1 MKKFGGVWLPDNEE
15 HLLGWMQKKN
25 QVVDGKLTYQIDK
38 QNLAYGHC
46 KQFRHAID
54 IGAHCGLWSMHMA
67 KRFGEVTA
75 FEPVEAHRECF
86 RANIGGQ
93 WGRICRDDVLGEPPL
108 ETSLDH
114 QNVYLHHCALGDK
127 ESEVSMHTG
136 PSSTG
141 DTWVKGE
148 GDIPLR
154 RLDDILPNA
163 DNVDFIK
170 LDCEGYELYALRG
183 GEELIKR
190 CKPVICVEQKPGR
203 AEKFGLGQT
212 DAVTYLQSL
221 GYTVAAHKSGDY
233 IMVPA

>member
-1 MKKFGGVWLPDNEE
+1 MKQFGGVWLPDNEE

-67 KRFGEVTA
+67 KKFRYVDA
-75 FEPVEAHRECF
+75 FEPVEAHRQCF
-86 RANIGGQ
+86 IQNMT
-93 WGRICRDDVLGEPPL
+93 DVFDSRGAE
-108 ETSLDH
+108 EWFDVCH
-114 QNVYLHHCALGDK
+114 LHECALGDRAG
-127 ESEVSMHTG
+127 SVSMHTG

-154 RLDDILPNA
+154 RLDDILPDA

-183 GEELIKR
+183 GENLIKR

-212 DAVTYLQSL
+212 DAVTYLQTL
-221 GYTVAAHKSGDY
+221 DYTVAAHKSGDY